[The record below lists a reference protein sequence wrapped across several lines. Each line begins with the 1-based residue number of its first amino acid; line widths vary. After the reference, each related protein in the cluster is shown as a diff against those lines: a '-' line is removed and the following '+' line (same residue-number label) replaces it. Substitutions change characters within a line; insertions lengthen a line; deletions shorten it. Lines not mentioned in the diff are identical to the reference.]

1 MLCPIC
7 IQLEKAVA
15 TSHRPDE
22 PDTLSGLN
30 EAGMRIRALQ
40 KKEKIADAEM
50 KLEKHRRSCQN
61 IVREPAA

>member
-7 IQLEKAVA
+7 TQLEKAVA
-15 TSHRPDE
+15 TSHQPDE

-40 KKEKIADAEM
+40 RKEKIANAEM
-50 KLEKHRRSCQN
+50 KLEKHQRSCQKM
-61 IVREPAA
+61 VREPAA